1 MTQLIKPNSL
11 IYIPHFSTCILT
23 AMEYNFHDRLCVDF
37 EGEEFSF
44 LSNGKIKYDDA
55 APLIYL
61 ATPENKAKL
70 EEFYGI
76 TLQDIPVDEELEKF
90 SKALDEISYFYD
102 NLYLSDDNVSPSKN
116 RDEFK
121 PIKDK
126 LIEMFKER
134 GKK

>member
-1 MTQLIKPNSL
+1 MTQKIKPNDL

-23 AMEYNFHDRLCVDF
+23 ALEYIFHDRLCIDF

-44 LSNGKIKYDDA
+44 LSNGKVKYNDT

-76 TLQDIPVDEELEKF
+76 TLEDIPVDE
-90 SKALDEISYFYD
+90 
-102 NLYLSDDNVSPSKN
+102 
-116 RDEFK
+116 
-121 PIKDK
+121 DK

-134 GKK
+134 GEK